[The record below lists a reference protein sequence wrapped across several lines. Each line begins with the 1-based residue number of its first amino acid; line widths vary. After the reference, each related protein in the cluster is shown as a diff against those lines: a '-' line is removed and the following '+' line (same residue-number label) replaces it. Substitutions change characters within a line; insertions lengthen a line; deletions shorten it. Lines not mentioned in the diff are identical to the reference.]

1 MEVKKMTKEWEIWN
15 KKEEA
20 AKLEEEAKKLVPLRF
35 HKQIHIFAKK
45 VSERMLTKKVQNYM
59 IELKEGFI
67 LRKRMYLLSRE
78 EKCTS
83 SLKNN

>member
-15 KKEEA
+15 KKEEE
-20 AKLEEEAKKLVPLRF
+20 AKLEEEAKKSVPLRF

-83 SLKNN
+83 LLKNN